1 MDDFS
6 RRFCVEAA
14 SPCEAE
20 LRVRRDCYRVARVRL
35 IDCQDFHTQYDV
47 TNVAELHVN
56 CRCGSEVEN
65 PAYEA
70 VEARVYSCGSC
81 GAKVELSD
89 THCEYC
95 GSQIVRD
102 KASLHK

>member
-14 SPCEAE
+14 SPFEAE
-20 LRVRRDCYRVARVRL
+20 LRVRRDCYRVVRVRL
-35 IDCQDFHTQYDV
+35 IACQDCHTQYDV
-47 TNVAELHVN
+47 TNVADVADPHVN

-70 VEARVYSCGSC
+70 V
-81 GAKVELSD
+81 
-89 THCEYC
+89 
-95 GSQIVRD
+95 
-102 KASLHK
+102 